1 MLSSII
7 NHCYPFIMKKILFLF
22 FLIVSQLLIAQ
33 SKLTEFV
40 NPFIGTGG
48 HGHTYPGASL
58 PFGMV
63 QLSPDTRL
71 NGWDGCSGYH
81 YSDSIIYGFSH
92 THLSGTGVED
102 YCDILLQ
109 PTNNAVAW
117 DNEVYKSGFS
127 HKNEEAHAGFYKVK
141 LDKYNIDVELTSTLR
156 TGIHQYT
163 YPKNSNSYN
172 VLLDLE
178 HRDIVINSSLK
189 IVDDYTVTGLRQSKS
204 WAQNQYVYFAIKFSK
219 PIKSFI
225 IQNEKVVS
233 LHLMEDVLGWIA
245 VLVGA
250 IIMYFWD
257 VPVIDPILS
266 LLIAGYV
273 LFNVFKNMRELFRI
287 LLQGTP
293 HEINSDEIQ
302 AEILKIESV
311 KGLHDVH
318 LWTVDGIYNVM
329 TIHVILNKKKTMEE
343 LTSIKNNIRN
353 TLKDNGIEHVTLEFE
368 TVDEECVMEGCC

>member
-1 MLSSII
+1 ME
-7 NHCYPFIMKKILFLF
+7 KKVSKTHSHSHSHAHHHDHHGDVKNIKVAF
-22 FLIVSQLLIAQ
+22 FLNFGFAIIEIIGGFLTNSVAILSDAVHDLGDSLSLGLAWYFQNYSRKKSDSTYTYGYRRFSLVGALANSLVLIVGSILI
-33 SKLTEFV
+33 LTEAIPRIFNPQQAHPQGMMLLAVLGIAV
-40 NPFIGTGG
+40 NGVAMLRLRRGK
-48 HGHTYPGASL
+48 SL
-58 PFGMV
+58 
-63 QLSPDTRL
+63 
-71 NGWDGCSGYH
+71 
-81 YSDSIIYGFSH
+81 
-92 THLSGTGVED
+92 
-102 YCDILLQ
+102 
-109 PTNNAVAW
+109 
-117 DNEVYKSGFS
+117 
-127 HKNEEAHAGFYKVK
+127 
-141 LDKYNIDVELTSTLR
+141 
-156 TGIHQYT
+156 
-163 YPKNSNSYN
+163 
-172 VLLDLE
+172 
-178 HRDIVINSSLK
+178 
-189 IVDDYTVTGLRQSKS
+189 
-204 WAQNQYVYFAIKFSK
+204 
-219 PIKSFI
+219 
-225 IQNEKVVS
+225 NEKVVS